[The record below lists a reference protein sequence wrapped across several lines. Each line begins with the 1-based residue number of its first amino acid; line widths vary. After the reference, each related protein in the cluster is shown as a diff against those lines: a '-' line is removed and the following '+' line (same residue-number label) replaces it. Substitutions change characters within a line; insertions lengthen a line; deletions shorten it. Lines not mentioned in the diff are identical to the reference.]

1 MKAMVVVTIA
11 AALLGPAA
19 GFAQNGMGS
28 GTGPGM
34 GPGVGPGGGMG
45 MMSGSWVRRNF
56 VMRNGIDPKYANLS
70 NPLPRTA
77 ENVSGGRQLYE
88 QNCAACH
95 GAQGLGDGPAG
106 KSLNPP
112 PASLIGLRRMPMV
125 GDGYLDW
132 TIAEGGV
139 PVGSAM
145 PPFKNVLKPD
155 DIWKVILFLQTL

>member
-1 MKAMVVVTIA
+1 MVVTVTIA
-11 AALLGPAA
+11 AALLGPAP
-19 GFAQNGMGS
+19 GFAQSGMRS
-28 GTGPGM
+28 GMGPGM

-45 MMSGSWVRRNF
+45 MMSGSSVRHSF
-56 VMRNGIDPKYANLS
+56 VMRSGVDPKYADLS

-77 ENVSGGRQLYE
+77 ENVSAGRQLYE
-88 QNCAACH
+88 QNCGACH
-95 GAQGLGDGPAG
+95 GLKGLGDGPAG

-112 PASLIGLRRMPMV
+112 AASLIGLRRMPMI

-145 PPFKNVLKPD
+145 PPFKNVLKSN

>member
-45 MMSGSWVRRNF
+45 MMSGSSVRRSF
-56 VMRNGIDPKYANLS
+56 VMRNSIDPKYARLS

-77 ENVSGGRQLYE
+77 KNVSAGRQLYE

-95 GAQGLGDGPAG
+95 GPQGLGDGPAG
-106 KSLNPP
+106 KNLNPP
-112 PASLIGLRRMPMV
+112 AASLIGLRRMPMV

-145 PPFKNVLKPD
+145 PPFKNVLKPN